1 MSYTLWRGWPG
12 SILND
17 KPICVRGD
25 HHYHCGL
32 YGHCLILYLVGGG
45 LWLSHRGGVL
55 TVSWSG
61 KCHVV
66 SAWLTG
72 LLGSCFPAG
81 PQYRVVNPA
90 ADCFTKHHLRAYW
103 YRIKYSH
110 NEHMAWPRQDY
121 TSMVHLD
128 CHCGACESGG
138 TLSRVDRTIEPIRT
152 ESFLIT
158 RHQAYKQIQKN
169 GNLQEQWWK
178 NHLVADK
185 IPWV

>member
-1 MSYTLWRGWPG
+1 
-12 SILND
+12 
-17 KPICVRGD
+17 
-25 HHYHCGL
+25 
-32 YGHCLILYLVGGG
+32 
-45 LWLSHRGGVL
+45 
-55 TVSWSG
+55 
-61 KCHVV
+61 
-66 SAWLTG
+66 
-72 LLGSCFPAG
+72 
-81 PQYRVVNPA
+81 
-90 ADCFTKHHLRAYW
+90 
-103 YRIKYSH
+103 
-110 NEHMAWPRQDY
+110 
-121 TSMVHLD
+121 MVHLD